1 MFGASEQMNKMQ
13 QYLCVKATEENIAT
27 RYGKSSTA
35 TTPTRYRGKSTN
47 TNMLQDMRGK
57 STNANIAARHSWQG
71 KGGKRCSKICVA
83 SQLGQTCHREMQ
95 VNYCRHCSK
104 ILVTSQVR
112 QHLHQDVWGKST
124 EVNIAA
130 RYSLQS
136 SQCKMLQN
144 V

>member
-1 MFGASEQMNKMQ
+1 MNKMQ
-13 QYLCVKATEENIAT
+13 QYFCVKATEENIAT

-83 SQLGQTCHREMQ
+83 SQLGQTCHREMSVASQ
-95 VNYCRHCSK
+95 LLQTLQQDIGDKPSK
-104 ILVTSQVR
+104 ATLAPRCLGQI
-112 QHLHQDVWGKST
+112 
-124 EVNIAA
+124 N
-130 RYSLQS
+130 
-136 SQCKMLQN
+136 
-144 V
+144 